1 MSSLSLSPTATASPH
16 GARATPTPADLSITP
31 RDRRFGRDDRRFDR
45 WWMAG
50 DPIATAF
57 LTALSITFPK
67 GEAMFIEAVKAH
79 RDGVDAKLAGEIRA
93 FTMQEIMHTREH
105 VAFNNKVAAMGYDLS
120 ALEADVDEVMELIRT
135 RPAIVNL
142 MATIALE
149 HYTAILAHI
158 FLADPK
164 LFDGADPEWAALW
177 RWHAMEEIEHK
188 GVAYDTYLHAT
199 KGWSR
204 WRRWK
209 AKSLMMLVITLRF
222 WPRRVAGM
230 KVLLAQDGLTGWRV
244 SARIWW
250 FLLGKPGI
258 LRRLIPAWIAYFL
271 PGFHPWNDDD
281 RALIGRY
288 DSDFADANL
297 PAMAPAA
304 ANG

>member
-1 MSSLSLSPTATASPH
+1 MSSLSLSPTATASPF
-16 GARATPTPADLSITP
+16 APRATPTPADLSITP
-31 RDRRFGRDDRRFDR
+31 RDRRFGREDRHFDR

-57 LTALSITFPK
+57 LNALSVTFPK

-149 HYTAILAHI
+149 HYTAILAHM

-164 LFDGADPEWAALW
+164 YFEGADPEWTALW
-177 RWHAMEEIEHK
+177 RWHAMEEIEQK
-188 GVAYDTYLHAT
+188 GVAYDTFLHAT
-199 KGWSR
+199 KNWSR

-250 FLLGKPGI
+250 FLLGKPGV

-271 PGFHPWNDDD
+271 PGFHPWKDDD

-297 PAMAPAA
+297 TTAAPAT
-304 ANG
+304 ANA